1 MNLRGV
7 SMSAADAYNKLV
19 KSIDNVY
26 DDVMKIGKINKE
38 THPMEYNLFHNEP
51 GVVDGPW

>member
-7 SMSAADAYNKLV
+7 STSAADAYDKLV